1 MKIDPYGHKERY
13 KKWREDVEQTGIS
26 GISKYNSNLILQ
38 YLDDMYYGLN
48 VSIASIKGGRSPS
61 RLNTLRGKMV
71 FFCEKFNEMYE
82 LNKITAIDEIQL
94 HKLFSVMRKGELLT
108 KRGKRF
114 TSTGDYV
121 KVFKAFWHWHMKI
134 NRKKGT
140 EIIDITEDLDSRE
153 DKPKWVYL
161 DEKQVKLLCGQAK
174 HKYKVLM
181 MFLIDTGIR
190 APTELMNIKI
200 SDLYNDCKEVNI
212 RDEISKTFGRKI
224 KLMLASDLI
233 KNFIE
238 DEELQEE
245 DYLFQ
250 ISPTV
255 VNRYLQRLALKVF
268 GDETSL
274 AGEKYSNLTMY
285 DFRHIAC
292 CYWLPRYKSESALKY
307 RFGWKKSD
315 KIHYYSEMLGMS
327 DTIADE
333 DMFIDTTKT
342 ELEQKLAKSDTEK
355 EVLQERVSVLEGQ
368 MEKIL
373 DMIEDGKGLV

>member
-26 GISKYNSNLILQ
+26 GISKYNSSLILK

-48 VSIASIKGGRSPS
+48 VSIASVKGGRSPS
-61 RLNTLRGKMV
+61 RLNTLREKMV
-71 FFCEKFNEMYE
+71 FFSKKFKKLYC
-82 LNKITAIDEIQL
+82 IDEITNITEIQL
-94 HKLFSVMRKGELLT
+94 FKFFSGMRNGEILR
-108 KRGKRF
+108 KDGKRYA
-114 TSTGDYV
+114 STGYSV
-121 KVFKAFWHWHMKI
+121 KVFKAFWHWYMKI
-134 NRKKGT
+134 NKKQGV
-140 EIIDITEDLDSRE
+140 EILDITIDLDSRE
-153 DKPKWVYL
+153 SKPKWVYL
-161 DEKQVKLLCGQAK
+161 DEKQVKLLCQGAK
-174 HKYKVLM
+174 HNYKVLM
-181 MFLIDTGIR
+181 MFLFDTGVR
-190 APTELMNIKI
+190 SPTELINIKV
-200 SDLYNDCKEVNI
+200 SDLYSDCKELHI

-224 KLMLASDLI
+224 KLMLSFDLI
-233 KNFIE
+233 KQYIIE
-238 DEELQEE
+238 NKLTNE
-245 DYLFQ
+245 DYLFP
-250 ISPTV
+250 IKPTT
-255 VNRYLQRLALKVF
+255 VNQYLKRLALKIF
-268 GDETSL
+268 GDEASP

-355 EVLQERVSVLEGQ
+355 EVLQERVLLLEEQ
-368 MEKIL
+368 MKKIL
-373 DMIEDGKGLV
+373 EMIEDGKLT